1 MQVRPGRLNGAIAV
15 LFMIGSACFAIGSV
29 PAYLNAVG
37 GPIDGVTYFVG
48 SIFFTTASLFQLVQA
63 QTPGAIGMDA
73 VAAER
78 PVRLRWWAWRPHDR
92 GWLAAITQFPGTL
105 FFNVSTFAALA
116 HNATVAQDQRYV
128 WRPDLYGSILFL
140 VASGFGLLAVEP
152 VTGTRRRTPPWR
164 IGWWNMT
171 GSILFMASALASYI
185 LPTGQLIGIRISVA
199 GTFGGAICFLIGAAL
214 LFPAWRAALLAARSD
229 IRPDIESAQQS

>member
-15 LFMIGSACFAIGSV
+15 LFMVGSACFAIGSI

-48 SIFFTTASLFQLVQA
+48 SIFFTTASLFQLLQA
-63 QTPGAIGMDA
+63 QTPGAIEVDSA
-73 VAAER
+73 AAER
-78 PVRLRWWAWRPHDR
+78 PVRLRWLAWLPRDR
-92 GWLAAITQFPGTL
+92 GWLAAVTQFPGTL

-116 HNATVAQDQRYV
+116 HNATVSQDQRYV

-140 VASGFGLLAVEP
+140 VASLFGLLAVAP
-152 VTGTRRRTPPWR
+152 VDGTRRRTPPWR
-164 IGWWNMT
+164 IAWWNMT

-185 LPTGQLIGIRISVA
+185 LPSGQLISTRISVA
-199 GTFGGAICFLIGAAL
+199 GTFGGAICFLVGAAL
-214 LFPAWRAALLAARSD
+214 LFPAWRAALLTA
-229 IRPDIESAQQS
+229 RPDAESAHQT